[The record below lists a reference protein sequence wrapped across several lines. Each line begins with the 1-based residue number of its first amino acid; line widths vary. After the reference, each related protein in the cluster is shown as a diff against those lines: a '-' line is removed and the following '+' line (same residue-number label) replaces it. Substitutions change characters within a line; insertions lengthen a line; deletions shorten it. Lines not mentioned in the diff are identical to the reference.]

1 MAEMA
6 TPLNM
11 ESLLELQRVGQ
22 DIFVSAE
29 SPWLPPGAPSIYGG
43 TVVAHCMLAAQAT
56 VPSGSLISS
65 LHGAFVQGGK
75 PNIPI
80 YYTVEKL
87 QSENKWSVCTVRAVQ
102 EEQCTFLAT
111 VNFRPE
117 QRPRP
122 LKPSSQDQAQV
133 ERYLGTVKG
142 GGGAEICPYVCSELG
157 AIPDDRGR
165 NHETQVFQWMKTRH
179 TIESE
184 QSPLHLAA
192 IAYMSDNYFLPT
204 ATRVHGLR
212 WERDPEN
219 LPPSLAIE
227 GRSGDIIKMMVSLD
241 HKIYFHHVSEPI
253 RADEWLRSEM
263 QSPWAGDGRALVS
276 QKIFSGSGELI
287 ATVLQEGVLRLHEPK
302 VARL

>member
-1 MAEMA
+1 MTMAEMA

-11 ESLLELQRVGQ
+11 ESLLELQRVAQ
-22 DIFVSAE
+22 DTFVSSE

-56 VPSGSLISS
+56 VPSGTLISS

-75 PNIPI
+75 PKIPI
-80 YYTVEKL
+80 YYSVERL
-87 QSENKWSVCTVRAVQ
+87 QSENRWSVCTVRAVQ
-102 EEQCTFLAT
+102 EGQCIFLAT

-117 QRPRP
+117 QRIVL
-122 LKPSSQDQAQV
+122 LKSPSKDEAQT
-133 ERYLGTVKG
+133 EKHLRAVKG
-142 GGGAEICPYVCSELG
+142 GGGAEICPYICSELG
-157 AIPDDRGR
+157 AIPDDSGR
-165 NHETQVFQWMKTRH
+165 NHETKVFQWMKTRH
-179 TIESE
+179 PIKSD

-212 WERDPEN
+212 WERDPET
-219 LPPSLAIE
+219 LPPSLAVE
-227 GRSGDIIKMMVSLD
+227 GRSGNIIKMMVSLD
-241 HKIYFHHVSEPI
+241 HKIYFHHGSATI

-263 QSPWAGDGRALVS
+263 QSPWAGEGRALVS

-287 ATVLQEGVLRLHEPK
+287 ATVLQEVWM
-302 VARL
+302 